1 MEACGPA
8 DDRLPVTLLT
18 GFLGSGKTTLL
29 NRLLRRPDLARVAV
43 IVNEFGDIGLDHELV
58 MATTE
63 SLVLLDS
70 GCLCCTVRGDL
81 LGALRELIAG
91 RAAGEIEIDR
101 VLIETT
107 GLADPAPILQ
117 TLVADPAIARACRLD
132 GVVVTVDA
140 CAGRATLA
148 RQAEARSQAALA
160 DRLLLTKTD
169 LADPA
174 ETAALAAR
182 LRALNPAAPILRAS
196 HGEIAAEQILGCAR
210 GPRGAA
216 EAADWLNAAA
226 YPRPDPLASAHPH
239 GDDIRTAAWSV
250 AAPIPPAVFD
260 FWLSTL
266 MAVAG
271 PDILRLKGIVHVE
284 GMPWPFALHT
294 VQHVLHDPTPLR
306 DWTGADRTTRLV
318 VIARGL
324 TEAELHQTFAF
335 LETLG
340 DPPEAEPALP
350 TLETPT

>member
-140 CAGRATLA
+140 CAGRTSI
-148 RQAEARSQAALA
+148 RS
-160 DRLLLTKTD
+160 
-169 LADPA
+169 
-174 ETAALAAR
+174 
-182 LRALNPAAPILRAS
+182 
-196 HGEIAAEQILGCAR
+196 
-210 GPRGAA
+210 GPRSSTASPPMC
-216 EAADWLNAAA
+216 
-226 YPRPDPLASAHPH
+226 PRPRNTAS
-239 GDDIRTAAWSV
+239 
-250 AAPIPPAVFD
+250 PP
-260 FWLSTL
+260 SS
-266 MAVAG
+266 
-271 PDILRLKGIVHVE
+271 
-284 GMPWPFALHT
+284 
-294 VQHVLHDPTPLR
+294 
-306 DWTGADRTTRLV
+306 
-318 VIARGL
+318 IARAGRS
-324 TEAELHQTFAF
+324 TRR
-335 LETLG
+335 G
-340 DPPEAEPALP
+340 SRPS
-350 TLETPT
+350 